1 MVLKIINLKIDNINE
16 RGQDIKKRLK
26 CGIIV
31 RLPSEKV
38 HETVKS
44 LALEFRKKFECQIRF
59 RIIPRELISKAVR
72 IDKLSRIVTKMK
84 EQMAKNLM
92 LNHPHFQSIVKSNP
106 KQK

>member
-1 MVLKIINLKIDNINE
+1 MWDYSKTSLL
-16 RGQDIKKRLK
+16 
-26 CGIIV
+26 
-31 RLPSEKV
+31 SEKV

-72 IDKLSRIVTKMK
+72 IDKLSRMVTKMK

-92 LNHPHFQSIVKSNP
+92 LNHPHFQSIVKSNL